1 MYQYTDFDQTIVE
14 QRVSQFR
21 EQTQRFLNGD
31 LDEDVFQTLRLQ
43 NGLYIQEH
51 APMLRIAI
59 PYGTLSSNQL
69 RKLAD
74 LCRKYDRGYGH
85 FTTRQN
91 IQLNWLK
98 LEQVPDLLEE
108 LTTVQMHAIQTSG
121 NCIRNITTDPL
132 AGTVFD
138 EAIDPRVICEIIRQ
152 WATLHPEFAYLPRK
166 FKIAVTAT
174 EEDRAAIEV
183 HDIGIRIRKD
193 SPLKFDL
200 WVGGGLGR
208 TPFIGQKI
216 EDGLP
221 IADILI
227 WLNAVLRVYNLYG
240 RRDNKYKARI
250 KILLQS
256 MGYEKFKSKVRESL
270 DFSRQQVAQVKV
282 QQITELEV
290 MFNEKLVYNELD
302 PLPAGDAE
310 LVRWIETNTHSHKV
324 PGYRSV
330 VVPLKRT
337 GTAPGD
343 VTSEEMDYLAGLSDI
358 FSLGELRTTHD
369 QNLVFPHVK
378 NSDLGKL
385 RNDLQEAGLAA
396 SNRGLITD
404 TIACP
409 GLDFCKLANAPTIVL
424 AQEIQDLFGSIELQ
438 HEIGPLEIKMSGC
451 MNACGHH
458 HIGHIGILGVDKK
471 GTPWYQITLGGKD
484 QNGSKFGDR
493 LGPSIPLDDVI
504 PCIKRIVDKYL
515 LDRNPDE
522 WFVDT
527 VNRLGAAHFKGA
539 AYAVD

>member
-216 EDGLP
+216 EDELP

-504 PCIKRIVDKYL
+504 PCIKKIVDKYL

-539 AYAVD
+539 AYAMD

>member
-59 PYGTLSSNQL
+59 PYGTLSSKQL

-183 HDIGIRIRKD
+183 HDIGIRIRKG

-216 EDGLP
+216 EDELP

-256 MGYEKFKSKVRESL
+256 MGYEKFKSKVKESL
-270 DFSRQQVAQVKV
+270 DFSRQQVAQIKV
-282 QQITELEV
+282 QQITELEM

-343 VTSEEMDYLAGLSDI
+343 VTSEEMDYLARLSDI

-385 RNDLQEAGLAA
+385 RNDLQKAGLAA

-504 PCIKRIVDKYL
+504 PCIKKIVDKYL

>member
-216 EDGLP
+216 EDDLP

-539 AYAVD
+539 AYAMD

>member
-504 PCIKRIVDKYL
+504 PCIKKIVDKYL

-539 AYAVD
+539 AYAMD

>member
-378 NSDLGKL
+378 NSDLRKL

-539 AYAVD
+539 AYAMD

>member
-324 PGYRSV
+324 PGYRSA

-539 AYAVD
+539 AYAMD

>member
-385 RNDLQEAGLAA
+385 RNDLQKAGLAA

-539 AYAVD
+539 AYAMD

>member
-343 VTSEEMDYLAGLSDI
+343 VTSEEMDYLARLSDI

>member
-1 MYQYTDFDQTIVE
+1 MYQYTDFDQTIVD
-14 QRVSQFR
+14 QRVNQFR

-108 LTTVQMHAIQTSG
+108 LATVQMHAIQTSG

-183 HDIGIRIRKD
+183 HDIGIRLRKD
-193 SPLKFDL
+193 SSLKFDL

-227 WLNAVLRVYNLYG
+227 WLDAVLRVYNLYG

-256 MGYEKFKSKVRESL
+256 MGYDKFKSKVRESF

-282 QQITELEV
+282 QRITELEE
-290 MFNEKLVYNELD
+290 MFNENFIHNQLD

-310 LVRWIETNTHSHKV
+310 LVRWIKTNTLSHKA

-330 VVPLKRT
+330 VIPLKRT

-378 NSDLGKL
+378 NSDLEKL
-385 RNDLQEAGLAA
+385 HADLKKTGLAA
-396 SNRGLITD
+396 PNRGLITD

-424 AQEIQDLFGSIELQ
+424 AQKLQDLFDSIELQ

-493 LGPSIPLDDVI
+493 IGPSIPLDDVI

-515 LDRNPDE
+515 LDRNTNE

-527 VNRLGAAHFKGA
+527 VNRLGVSHFKGV
-539 AYAVD
+539 AYALD

>member
-59 PYGTLSSNQL
+59 PYGTLSSKQL

-504 PCIKRIVDKYL
+504 PCIKKIVDKYL

>member
-59 PYGTLSSNQL
+59 PYGTLSSKQL

-270 DFSRQQVAQVKV
+270 DFSRQQVAQIKV

-504 PCIKRIVDKYL
+504 PCIKKIVDKYL

>member
-59 PYGTLSSNQL
+59 PYGTLSSKQL

-504 PCIKRIVDKYL
+504 PCIKKIVDKYL

-539 AYAVD
+539 AYAMD

>member
-343 VTSEEMDYLAGLSDI
+343 VTSEEMDYLARLSDI

-539 AYAVD
+539 AYAMD

>member
-14 QRVSQFR
+14 QRVSRFR

-59 PYGTLSSNQL
+59 PYGTLSSKQL

-216 EDGLP
+216 EDELP

-256 MGYEKFKSKVRESL
+256 MGYEKFKSKVKESL

-343 VTSEEMDYLAGLSDI
+343 VTSEEMDYLARLSDI

-539 AYAVD
+539 AYAMD

>member
-216 EDGLP
+216 EDELP

-539 AYAVD
+539 AYAMD

>member
-1 MYQYTDFDQTIVE
+1 MYQYTDFDQTIVK
-14 QRVSQFR
+14 QRVTQFR

-31 LDEDVFQTLRLQ
+31 LDEDVFQTLRQQ

-193 SPLKFDL
+193 SLFKFDL

-270 DFSRQQVAQVKV
+270 DFSRQQVAQVKA
-282 QQITELEV
+282 QRITELEE
-290 MFNEKLVYNELD
+290 MFNEKLIYNELD
-302 PLPAGDAE
+302 PLPVGDAE

-385 RNDLQEAGLAA
+385 RNDLQKAGLAG

-493 LGPSIPLDDVI
+493 IGPSIPLDDVI

-527 VNRLGAAHFKGA
+527 VNRLGVPHFKGA
-539 AYAVD
+539 AYAMD